1 MPGLFLGVPA
11 CPGTLAPE
19 QQFQEL
25 LRLLNHVVNGKFDII
40 IAEMRESAF
49 WRHEAG
55 FALKPDDRVLIEQ
68 VHPLG
73 DPLHPGLFI
82 ADLR

>member
-1 MPGLFLGVPA
+1 
-11 CPGTLAPE
+11 LAPE

-55 FALKPDDRVLIEQ
+55 FALKPDDRVL
-68 VHPLG
+68 
-73 DPLHPGLFI
+73 
-82 ADLR
+82 